1 MAGLSLHLFLVMK
14 KNIYSTV
21 IYHKSSFVAKKS
33 GVIGYPFFAFI
44 ILNSLHLKCMGIG
57 NSKKVCT
64 LKSKYDVKV
73 PSRCPDV
80 AFFVSIILKRLQDV
94 YVMCG

>member
-1 MAGLSLHLFLVMK
+1 MAGLSLHLFLVME

-33 GVIGYPFFAFI
+33 GVIRYPFFAFI
-44 ILNSLHLKCMGIG
+44 ALNSLHLKVHG
-57 NSKKVCT
+57 NRKFKKKVCT

-80 AFFVSIILKRLQDV
+80 AFFVSIILKEV
-94 YVMCG
+94 YVMRG